1 MNNTSFVSIP
11 LLLLYEH
18 RLLFSDNCQY
28 NSLLLS
34 SLIQKDI
41 ELIDIKFY
49 SDFQLSEKI
58 AFHEKYKI
66 ITIYFFNN
74 GGVIKYD
81 YIHNFHKNNEPNNIL
96 DVYYGWNKKIFQYYD
111 DKINLMIKESQ

>member
-1 MNNTSFVSIP
+1 MNNISFISIP

-18 RLLFSDNCQY
+18 RYLFSDNCQY

-41 ELIDIKFY
+41 ELIGIKFY
-49 SDFQLSEKI
+49 TDLQLSDKI
-58 AFHEKYKI
+58 AFHEKYEI

-81 YIHNFHKNNEPNNIL
+81 YIHNFHKFNEPNII
-96 DVYYGWNKKIFQYYD
+96 DVYYGWDKKYFQYYD
-111 DKINLMIKESQ
+111 DKNNLMIKEQQ